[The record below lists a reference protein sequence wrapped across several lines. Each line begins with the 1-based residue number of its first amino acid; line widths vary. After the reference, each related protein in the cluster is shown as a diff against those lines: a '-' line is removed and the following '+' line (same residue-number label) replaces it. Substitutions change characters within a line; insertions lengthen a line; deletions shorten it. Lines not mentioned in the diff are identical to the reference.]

1 MRVVIKIGGH
11 LISDKN
17 NILNASYIHELLRVF
32 NKIKEEH
39 ETIVITG
46 GGFISRVY
54 IDVLRENLK
63 NECYGDI
70 LGIKASRLNALLLAL
85 LMNHASIKKIP
96 ETVEELLA
104 LLSFHK
110 VIFMGGLQPGQST
123 TTTAAIVAEA
133 VNADLLIIATNVD
146 GIYTEDPN
154 LNSQAKKLDKVSIGE
169 LKQIFR
175 DRPVKAG
182 TYKLIDYLTINILE
196 RSKMPTIILN
206 GNPPT
211 NILKAI
217 KGEKI
222 GTKITY

>member
-1 MRVVIKIGGH
+1 
-11 LISDKN
+11 
-17 NILNASYIHELLRVF
+17 
-32 NKIKEEH
+32 
-39 ETIVITG
+39 
-46 GGFISRVY
+46 
-54 IDVLRENLK
+54 
-63 NECYGDI
+63 
-70 LGIKASRLNALLLAL
+70 
-85 LMNHASIKKIP
+85 MNHASIKKIP